1 MKFSQI
7 FRMNQSF
14 KIEKGDFG
22 RLIRTIKENVSVFL
36 KELNS
41 ESVSDHVNQ
50 QFFIRKMSIAVIY
63 HSGINQYYQSTYLLS
78 IDHRSINYDMNV

>member
-1 MKFSQI
+1 
-7 FRMNQSF
+7 MNKS
-14 KIEKGDFG
+14 IIIDKGDFG

-36 KELNS
+36 KELTS

-78 IDHRSINYDMNV
+78 IDHRSIYYDMNI

>member
-1 MKFSQI
+1 MKFSHI
-7 FRMNQSF
+7 FKMNKSII
-14 KIEKGDFG
+14 KDKGDFG

-36 KELNS
+36 KELTS

-63 HSGINQYYQSTYLLS
+63 HSGINQYDQSTYLL
-78 IDHRSINYDMNV
+78 ITDHTYIL